1 MYKTNYFKV
10 GIEKLDEET
19 NLPTEHI
26 DSWEEDDLDMA
37 MARYESIETDRHS
50 AKYLMAITY
59 DDEEVLLQSYG
70 YPIIFLK
77 DYD

>member
-1 MYKTNYFKV
+1 MYKTSYFRV

-26 DSWEEDDLDMA
+26 DSWEEDDLDVA
-37 MARYESIETDRHS
+37 MERYESIEIDKHS
-50 AKYLMAITY
+50 AKYLMAITF

-70 YPIIFLK
+70 YPIIYLK

>member
-1 MYKTNYFKV
+1 MKKTEYFRV
-10 GIEKLDEET
+10 GIEKLDGEF

-26 DSWEEDDLDMA
+26 NSWEEEDLEVA
-37 MARYESIETDRHS
+37 IARYESIEVDSHS

-59 DDEEVLLQSYG
+59 DEEAVLLQSCG
-70 YPIIFLK
+70 YPNMYLK